1 MTVVV
6 IGLGSMGRRRIR
18 LLKKYDSELKIIG
31 IDTSEERR
39 KQSEEEYGI
48 MTAENFADI
57 SVRQEADCAFV
68 STSPLSHA
76 ELINTCLKNDIHV
89 FTELNLVDTMYDEN
103 IRLAKEKDKVLFLSS
118 TFLYRKEV
126 EYIYDKIHGY
136 DGKVNYLYH
145 VGQYLPDWHPWES
158 YKNFFVGKKETN
170 GCREFMAIDLPWI
183 VNVFGNVKSIKAVGD
198 KISDLDVDYPDNYL
212 LLIEHENGNKGTI
225 AVDIVSRKASR
236 NLEVFGEQIYIT
248 WDGTPQ
254 GLSWY
259 DFEQKK
265 DIKINM
271 YETVDKRS
279 DYAATII
286 EDAYY
291 SEICNFFR
299 VIAQKEKPKYSF
311 EKDREVLKIID
322 YVENKV
328 GGKS

>member
-1 MTVVV
+1 
-6 IGLGSMGRRRIR
+6 
-18 LLKKYDSELKIIG
+18 
-31 IDTSEERR
+31 
-39 KQSEEEYGI
+39 
-48 MTAENFADI
+48 
-57 SVRQEADCAFV
+57 
-68 STSPLSHA
+68 
-76 ELINTCLKNDIHV
+76 
-89 FTELNLVDTMYDEN
+89 
-103 IRLAKEKDKVLFLSS
+103 
-118 TFLYRKEV
+118 
-126 EYIYDKIHGY
+126 
-136 DGKVNYLYH
+136 
-145 VGQYLPDWHPWES
+145 
-158 YKNFFVGKKETN
+158 
-170 GCREFMAIDLPWI
+170 MAIDLPWI
-183 VNVFGNVKSIKAVGD
+183 VNVFGNVKLIKAVGD

-328 GGKS
+328 GGKTNG